1 MIYSLITFR
10 SRNDALA
17 MRSYLSSR
25 GVTSAT
31 VNAPRSL
38 TQSCGLALKIQS
50 VSSST
55 RRIDKILPVQGQVL
69 VISSIYGTGRY
80 KVQSDNLESL

>member
-17 MRSYLSSR
+17 MRKYLSTR
-25 GVTSAT
+25 GVPCAT

-38 TQSCGLALKIQS
+38 TNSCGLALKVQG
-50 VSSST
+50 VSSSSLVGLIKSCPAKV
-55 RRIDKILPVQGQVL
+55 RCSVYQAYMGQGG
-69 VISSIYGTGRY
+69 IRY
-80 KVQSDNLESL
+80 TLMM

>member
-1 MIYSLITFR
+1 MIYSLIIFR

-25 GVTSAT
+25 GVISAT

-38 TQSCGLALKIQS
+38 THSCGLALKIQS

-55 RRIDKILPVQGQVL
+55 LVGLIKSCPTKVKCSLYQAYMGQGG
-69 VISSIYGTGRY
+69 IRY
-80 KVQSDNLESL
+80 SLLG

>member
-38 TQSCGLALKIQS
+38 TQSFGLALKIQS

-55 RRIDKILPVQGQVL
+55 LVGLIKSCPSKVKCSLYQAYMGQGG
-69 VISSIYGTGRY
+69 IRY
-80 KVQSDNLESL
+80 SLII

>member
-25 GVTSAT
+25 GVTSAI

-55 RRIDKILPVQGQVL
+55 LVGLIKSCPSKVKCSLYQAYMGQGG
-69 VISSIYGTGRY
+69 IRY
-80 KVQSDNLESL
+80 SLII

>member
-55 RRIDKILPVQGQVL
+55 LVGLIKSCPSKVKCSLYQAYMGQGG
-69 VISSIYGTGRY
+69 IRY
-80 KVQSDNLESL
+80 SLII

>member
-1 MIYSLITFR
+1 MIYSLIIFR

-38 TQSCGLALKIQS
+38 TQSCGLALKIQGVS
-50 VSSST
+50 VQSLVGLIKSCPAKV
-55 RRIDKILPVQGQVL
+55 RCAVYQAYMGQGGIRYSL
-69 VISSIYGTGRY
+69 VI
-80 KVQSDNLESL
+80 

>member
-55 RRIDKILPVQGQVL
+55 LVGLIKSCPSRVKCSLYQAYMGQGG
-69 VISSIYGTGRY
+69 IRY
-80 KVQSDNLESL
+80 SLII

>member
-1 MIYSLITFR
+1 MIYTLIIFR

-25 GVTSAT
+25 GVISAT

-38 TQSCGLALKIQS
+38 TQSCGLALRIQGVSTQALVGLIKSCPAKVRCS
-50 VSSST
+50 VYQAYMGQGGIRYSL
-55 RRIDKILPVQGQVL
+55 IL
-69 VISSIYGTGRY
+69 
-80 KVQSDNLESL
+80 

>member
-1 MIYSLITFR
+1 MIYSLIIFR

-25 GVTSAT
+25 GVISAT

-50 VSSST
+50 VSTQALVGLIKSCPAKVRCSVYQAFMGQGGI
-55 RRIDKILPVQGQVL
+55 RYSLIL
-69 VISSIYGTGRY
+69 
-80 KVQSDNLESL
+80 